1 MTTTKTKISPKEHA
15 AKNKA
20 ASKNSSPAVVKCLE
34 GKKLPRSVIYVFQG
48 GGALGPFQVGGV
60 EALYERGYRAQM
72 VVGISIGGI
81 NASILAGNPP
91 EKRIEMLK
99 KFWNTVTV
107 SVPLPTTPFLG
118 MSKIHNYFGA
128 QHALLFG
135 QPGFYR
141 PRSVNPWLLSQV
153 TPDLLSFYD
162 TTPLRHNLS
171 QVIDFKYL
179 NEAHMRLCLGV
190 TDLASGDFVFF
201 DNTKQEITVDH
212 IMASG
217 ALPPGFPAIE
227 IDGRYYVDGGVYA
240 NTPLSKVLEE
250 FADEEHEIHN
260 VLCFM
265 FDLFS
270 AAGPLPHTM
279 DGMLERVK
287 DIQYSSHSKRS
298 NAIYATTQNLSH
310 AIKFLACKLP
320 PEIKKDPEVQAVL
333 KLGHAHRLDLV
344 HIIYHSQ
351 RGTELN
357 SKDYN
362 FSAESAGIH
371 WKQGYQIT
379 SQLIDARSHEW
390 DKLHR
395 DGLVVYTMDEEKPL
409 SVPASE

>member
-1 MTTTKTKISPKEHA
+1 MATTKAKTAVKPAATPVGEANVPATVKIHHE
-15 AKNKA
+15 
-20 ASKNSSPAVVKCLE
+20 
-34 GKKLPRSVIYVFQG
+34 KKMDRSVIYVFQG

-60 EALYERGYRAQM
+60 EALYERGYRADM

-91 EKRIEMLK
+91 EKRLEMLK
-99 KFWNTVTV
+99 KFWNKVTV
-107 SVPLPTTPFLG
+107 SVPLPNAPFLG
-118 MSKIHNYFGA
+118 MSKVHNYFGA

-135 QPGFYR
+135 QPGFYK
-141 PRSVNPWLLSQV
+141 PKVVSPWLLSHV
-153 TPDLLSFYD
+153 TPDQLSFYD
-162 TTPLRHNLS
+162 TGPLRETLHE
-171 QVIDFKYL
+171 VIDFEYL
-179 NEAHMRLCLGV
+179 NQGHIRLCLGA

-201 DNTKQEITVDH
+201 DNTKEEITVDH

-227 IDGRYYVDGGVYA
+227 INGRYYVDGGVYA

-250 FADEEHEIHN
+250 FATEEHEIHN

-279 DGMLERVK
+279 DGMLERIK

-310 AIKFLACKLP
+310 AIKFLGSKLP
-320 PEIKKDPEVQAVL
+320 PEAKKDPAVKAVL

-344 HIIYHSQ
+344 HVIYHSL

-362 FSAESAGIH
+362 FSAETAQVH
-371 WKQGYQIT
+371 WQQGYDIT
-379 SQLIDARSHEW
+379 SKLIATRSHEW
-390 DKLHR
+390 EKLHE

-409 SVPASE
+409 PVPTE